1 MAQTTRSLVLQWYRK
16 CLRSSRTWPGPEE
29 EKKYIKDEAIH
40 GFRSS
45 KGLTDTNV
53 ISRKVA
59 ELAQRYEVA
68 WHYKIPYPRLHHSKQ
83 TRHRD
88 IPQMS
93 NTRI

>member
-53 ISRKVA
+53 ISRKV
-59 ELAQRYEVA
+59 EGPFITHYECTHPCQDTA
-68 WHYKIPYPRLHHSKQ
+68 FFKA
-83 TRHRD
+83 
-88 IPQMS
+88 
-93 NTRI
+93 